1 MTDPDEFTSLYRQ
14 HSSGIYRFALHMSGS
29 TSVAE
34 EVAQDTFVTLI
45 RDGNGYDAS
54 RGEVGPFLY
63 GVARNLVRRHLER
76 DRRQSYFEDGEEE
89 NLSSGAE
96 DPLGDLTQQENLQAL
111 REAVS
116 ALPPKYREVVVLCD
130 LQEMS
135 YEAAAQA
142 IDCAVGTV
150 RSRLHRARA
159 LLISRMQVK
168 CHV

>member
-45 RDGNGYDAS
+45 REGNGYDAS

-89 NLSSGAE
+89 SLSSGAE

-111 REAVS
+111 REAV
-116 ALPPKYREVVVLCD
+116 
-130 LQEMS
+130 
-135 YEAAAQA
+135 
-142 IDCAVGTV
+142 
-150 RSRLHRARA
+150 
-159 LLISRMQVK
+159 
-168 CHV
+168 